1 MPSEEIEK
9 FRIIESRKN
18 YEAADVWLRNF
29 KMASWDEVRTFIRSY
44 LPPGD
49 EMLRLL
55 QDARAWDKQGLTP
68 DEVTD
73 TESGH
78 LEDDLSLGMA
88 NFRSTLDSLSL
99 VGSTIRPTGYT
110 ESLSWNILSP
120 DFFLEPFTERN
131 TSGGFLTITG
141 RPRMGK
147 SGVACLYSQMWLQKF
162 PGTEVLTNIPLEKA
176 IPGMRPVT
184 DIYALLQ
191 AVAEAL
197 IAKRVWLWQYDEPS
211 LSGWMRS
218 DAQSGRSKNLE
229 RFARII
235 PKLGGSFIYIEQRIE
250 GVPTTISDFSQ
261 SHIHCTNPGSVFA
274 DLPGKRGPIN
284 HVPKPRMITYRTG
297 EAGFFEIPPDFPWN
311 DLFMALKFD
320 PKTNTMEST
329 DQGSQ
334 GERIQRFLASLEAA
348 DKPAVLDA
356 VCLKCGH
363 AWKRRGKDPPRQCPT
378 CRTYDP
384 LGLKAAADNPT
395 LPSQDPGEV
404 PSLIGT

>member
-1 MPSEEIEK
+1 MPSDEIEK

-29 KMASWDEVRTFIRSY
+29 KMATWDEVRTFIRSY

-49 EMLRLL
+49 EMLALL
-55 QDARAWDKQGLTP
+55 QDARHWEGKGMEPWQ
-68 DEVTD
+68 VTE
-73 TESGH
+73 THSGH

-120 DFFLEPFTERN
+120 DFFLEPFTEGH

-147 SGVACLYSQMWLQKF
+147 SGIACLYAQMWLQKF
-162 PGTEVLTNIPLEKA
+162 PGTEMLTNIPLEKSVE
-176 IPGMRPVT
+176 GVRPVT
-184 DIYALLQ
+184 DVFALLQ
-191 AVAEAL
+191 AVGDAL
-197 IAKRVWLWQYDEPS
+197 IAKRRWAWTYDEPS

-235 PKLGGSFIYIEQRIE
+235 PKLGGSFLYIEQRLE

-284 HVPKPRMITYRTG
+284 HVPRPRLITYRTG
-297 EAGFFEIPPDFPWN
+297 EAGFFEIPADFPWN

-334 GERIQRFLASLEAA
+334 GERIQKFLASLEA
-348 DKPAVLDA
+348 DTDRPAFDA
-356 VCLKCGH
+356 TCVKCGH
-363 AWKRRGKDPPRQCPT
+363 AWKRRSKEPPRQCPA

-384 LGLKAAADNPT
+384 LGLKAT
-395 LPSQDPGEV
+395 EPSTTQDPSEV
-404 PSLIGT
+404 PSLTDS